1 MSQWKAT
8 ENLLTANDSGRRG
21 FPARFIAVHTTE
33 GGDTV
38 RGIAE
43 WQLKRSA
50 RSSYHVLIA
59 RDGSSVRSNDDEFIP
74 WAAGPMGNRYC
85 YHVALAGRAA
95 FTRED
100 WLARPDQ
107 LAALADYLAVTADL
121 HGIALRRAT
130 AADLQAGARGDRG
143 PSGVCGHVTIRDA
156 WGEVDHWDPGPGFP
170 YDHVM
175 ELARGGGGVVPDT
188 HTVTRGDT
196 LYRIGQRHGITWH
209 RLAELNGIPE
219 PFVIHPGQVLRLR

>member
-1 MSQWKAT
+1 MKQWQAT

-21 FPARFIAVHTTE
+21 SPARFIAVHTTE

-50 RSSYHVLIA
+50 QSSYHVLIA
-59 RDGSSVRSNDDEFIP
+59 RDGTSVRSNDDAFIP
-74 WAAGPMGNRYC
+74 WAAMPMGNRYC

-95 FTRED
+95 FTRGD

-107 LAALADYLAVTADL
+107 LAALADYLAVTAAA

-130 AADLQAGARGDRG
+130 ADELRRGAAGDRNL
-143 PSGVCGHVTIRDA
+143 SGVVGHADIRDA
-156 WGEVDHWDPGPGFP
+156 WRETDHWDPGPGFP
-170 YDHVM
+170 YDHVL
-175 ELARGGGGVVPDT
+175 ELARGGSGTVPDT
-188 HTVTRGDT
+188 HTVTAGDT
-196 LYRIGQRHGITWH
+196 LYRIGQRHGLTWR

-219 PFVIHPGQVLRLR
+219 PYLIRPGQVLRLR